1 MKRILHNR
9 GFVIKLNFMQEYI
22 KQAIKVLSSGGLIA
36 FPTETVYGLGA
47 DAANPDAIKK
57 IFAAKK
63 RPADHPLIVH
73 LADSQQ
79 LLDWASTVSSD
90 AARLAE
96 AFWPGPL
103 TLILQKKSGVS
114 DLITGGQNTIG
125 LRIPKHPVANALL
138 KAFGRGV
145 VAPSANR
152 FGRISPTTAEAVQEE
167 LGDAVDLILEGGACE
182 VGVESTIVDMS
193 GEAPVILRPGMIR
206 AEHIEAVLQ
215 RSVEVGRKDAPR
227 VSGSHLSHYAP
238 RTPVVLLSTTEI
250 QNFLAN
256 RENIPAALMSLHEF
270 TIADSSLLH
279 VKMSKDPQ
287 KYAHDLYQVLRD
299 LDKKKLQR
307 IVVEAVPETSEWDA
321 IRDRLSRA
329 SHVL

>member
-1 MKRILHNR
+1 
-9 GFVIKLNFMQEYI
+9 MQEDI
-22 KQAIKVLSSGGLIA
+22 KRAVKILFSGDLVA

-47 DAANPDAIKK
+47 DASNPEAIKK
-57 IFAAKK
+57 VFAAKE
-63 RPADHPLIVH
+63 RPTDHPLIVH
-73 LADSQQ
+73 LADSRQ
-79 LLDWASTVSSD
+79 LLDWASTVSSG

-103 TLILQKKSGVS
+103 TLILQKKPGVS
-114 DLITGGQNTIG
+114 DLITGGQDTIG

-152 FGRISPTTAEAVQEE
+152 FGRISPTTAEAVREE

-193 GEAPVILRPGMIR
+193 GEFPVILRPGMIQ
-206 AEHIEAVLQ
+206 AEQIEAVLKQ
-215 RSVEVGRKDAPR
+215 AVGIGRKDAPR

-238 RTPVVLLSTTEI
+238 QTPVVLLSTAEI
-250 QNFLAN
+250 QNFLASG
-256 RENIPAALMSLHEF
+256 ENIFFALMSLHEF
-270 TIADSSLLH
+270 TIACSSSLH

-287 KYAHDLYQVLRD
+287 KYAHDLYQTLRD
-299 LDKKKLQR
+299 LDKKGLQR
-307 IVVEAVPETSEWDA
+307 IIVEAVPGTSEWDA

-329 SHVL
+329 SNAS